1 LPALVPNDCGGDC
14 VAGMERQQDRSRCQQ
29 DTPWAWETLGYH
41 RCMASRTF
49 NIPKNKGTP
58 KSVKIANPIDVAARY
73 FVYKLYEATSG
84 QPMQWGTLR
93 GMGESPATIAR
104 AVERGW
110 VILEGTSGKLLER
123 KAVLTDEGRRLARRG
138 R

>member
-1 LPALVPNDCGGDC
+1 MSVNANAARCRPSLGVNILVTEGG
-14 VAGMERQQDRSRCQQ
+14 
-29 DTPWAWETLGYH
+29 
-41 RCMASRTF
+41 
-49 NIPKNKGTP
+49 KNKGTP
-58 KSVKIANPIDVAARY
+58 KSVKIANPIDVAACY